1 MINVHMLLV
10 TGLPIIAL
18 YSTFMTH
25 VPVTSL
31 TMTETLIVYENEYD
45 SDGFLPQSNVII
57 NGQPPLEL
65 SYEYSPL

>member
-31 TMTETLIVYENEYD
+31 TMTETGKRLCEVQEFEEPKVQEFRNEAK
-45 SDGFLPQSNVII
+45 SFFRLLN
-57 NGQPPLEL
+57 
-65 SYEYSPL
+65 